1 MSSRYT
7 KARSVLR
14 ARLPE
19 EVIALTR
26 VARAAVDLAPAYL
39 YDLKRYYKFS
49 SSRGAEHNKL
59 NLQAAITERYHSIE
73 KGLSLPSPR
82 PAFGAGPLRG
92 LLDYVDIYLNMHG
105 RDEFLDVV
113 AGVLNE
119 YLNFNSK
126 AGVPSDSIPEYER
139 ISRILDIVRDPDRD
153 AGIKYIDRDSVFSAT
168 NNVNLDFFT
177 SRSSV
182 RQYTEEPILES
193 EIIVATMAALKSPA
207 VCNRQF
213 GKIYAFTDKVT
224 IQKLL
229 GVQGGANGFAS
240 EIRGLAIVTTN
251 LRAYWNAGQRNQ
263 AWVDGGLF
271 AMSFILGLHAQGIGS
286 VCLNWSKK
294 PAKDQEMRIAAGL
307 PQEDAIV
314 MLIGFGKLR
323 KEYVVASSS
332 RVPVSQALI
341 YDNGDDKCIV
351 NKDEEMITNR

>member
-1 MSSRYT
+1 M
-7 KARSVLR
+7 ARSVIR

-19 EVIALTR
+19 QVVVLAR
-26 VARAAVDLAPAYL
+26 VARAALDLAPAYL
-39 YDLKRYYKFS
+39 YDLKRYYQFS
-49 SSRGAEHNKL
+49 SSRGAEHHKV

-82 PAFGAGPLRG
+82 PAFGAAPLRG
-92 LLDYVDIYLNMHG
+92 LLDYVDIYLDLYG

-113 AGVLNE
+113 AGVLDE
-119 YLNFNSK
+119 YVNFNAK
-126 AGVPSDSIPEYER
+126 VGVLPDSIPEYSR
-139 ISRILDIVRDPDRD
+139 ISRALEIVRMPDHD
-153 AGIKYIDRDSVFSAT
+153 AGIKSVDRDIVYAAT
-168 NNVNLDFFT
+168 NGVDLDFFT

-182 RQYTEEPILES
+182 RQYSDEPILES
-193 EIIVATMAALKSPA
+193 EIVVATMAALKSPA

-213 GKIYAFTDKVT
+213 GKIYAFTDEDT
-224 IQKLL
+224 IRRLL
-229 GVQGGANGFAS
+229 DVQGGANGFAS
-240 EIRGLAIVTTN
+240 EIKGLAIVTTN

-294 PAKDQEMRIAAGL
+294 PSKDQEMRLAAGI

-323 KEYVVASSS
+323 EEYVVAASS
-332 RVPVSQALI
+332 RVPVAQALI
-341 YDNGDDKCIV
+341 YDGG
-351 NKDEEMITNR
+351 KDMFSVRKNDEVITNR